1 MEITSVTFK
10 LTESDITKYRRQISV
25 FPVEREQSI
34 LNELHGK
41 LQNLV
46 ARKDIS
52 TFVIQ
57 LVEDVDRMFS
67 LLMSKSDLDEHSRR
81 MILFALNY
89 FVEEK
94 DEIPDA
100 IDLLGFLDDAVVVR
114 WVMDELLK
122 IHPEYTAD

>member
-1 MEITSVTFK
+1 MEITPVTFK

-25 FPVEREQSI
+25 FPLEKEHSI

-41 LQNLV
+41 LKDLV
-46 ARKDIS
+46 AKEDIS
-52 TFVIQ
+52 TFIIQ

-67 LLMSKSDLDEHSRR
+67 LLTSRSDLDDKSRR

-89 FVEEK
+89 FVKEK

-114 WVMDELLK
+114 WVMDELQK
-122 IHPEYTAD
+122 IHPEYTEE

>member
-1 MEITSVTFK
+1 MEITPVTFK
-10 LTESDITKYRRQISV
+10 LTESDITKYLRQISV

>member
-1 MEITSVTFK
+1 VEITPVTFK

-57 LVEDVDRMFS
+57 LVEDVDRMFL

>member
-1 MEITSVTFK
+1 VEITPVTFK

-46 ARKDIS
+46 SRKDIS

>member
-1 MEITSVTFK
+1 VEITPVTFK
-10 LTESDITKYRRQISV
+10 LTKTDITKYRRQISI
-25 FPVEREQSI
+25 FPLEKEQSI

-41 LQNLV
+41 LKNLV

-52 TFVIQ
+52 TFVLQ

-67 LLMSKSDLDEHSRR
+67 LLISKSDLDEQSRR

-114 WVMDELLK
+114 WVMDELLI
-122 IHPEYTAD
+122 IHPEYTEE

>member
-1 MEITSVTFK
+1 MEITPVTFK

-25 FPVEREQSI
+25 FPVEGEQSI

>member
-1 MEITSVTFK
+1 MEITPVTFK

-67 LLMSKSDLDEHSRR
+67 LLMSKSDLDEHSQRI
-81 MILFALNY
+81 ILFALNY

>member
-1 MEITSVTFK
+1 MEITPVTFK

-41 LQNLV
+41 LENLV
-46 ARKDIS
+46 SRKDIS

>member
-1 MEITSVTFK
+1 MEITPVTFK
-10 LTESDITKYRRQISV
+10 LTKTDITKYRRQISI
-25 FPVEREQSI
+25 FPLEKEQSI
-34 LNELHGK
+34 LKELHGK
-41 LQNLV
+41 LKNLV

-52 TFVIQ
+52 TFVLQ

-67 LLMSKSDLDEHSRR
+67 LLISKSDLDEQSRR

-114 WVMDELLK
+114 WVMDELQK
-122 IHPEYTAD
+122 IHPEYTEE

>member
-1 MEITSVTFK
+1 
-10 LTESDITKYRRQISV
+10 
-25 FPVEREQSI
+25 
-34 LNELHGK
+34 
-41 LQNLV
+41 
-46 ARKDIS
+46 
-52 TFVIQ
+52 
-57 LVEDVDRMFS
+57 
-67 LLMSKSDLDEHSRR
+67 MSKSDLDEHSRR

>member
-1 MEITSVTFK
+1 MEITPVTFK

-57 LVEDVDRMFS
+57 LVEDVDRMFL

>member
-1 MEITSVTFK
+1 MEITPVTFK

-67 LLMSKSDLDEHSRR
+67 LLMSKSDLDDHSRR

>member
-1 MEITSVTFK
+1 MEITPVTFK
-10 LTESDITKYRRQISV
+10 LTNSDITKYRKQISI
-25 FPVEREQSI
+25 FPLDKEQSI

-41 LQNLV
+41 LKNLV
-46 ARKDIS
+46 AKEDIS
-52 TFVIQ
+52 TFIIQ

-67 LLMSKSDLDEHSRR
+67 LLTSRSDLDDKSRR

-114 WVMDELLK
+114 WVMDELQK
-122 IHPEYTAD
+122 IHPEYTEE

>member
-1 MEITSVTFK
+1 VEITPVTFK

-25 FPVEREQSI
+25 FPVKREQSI

>member
-1 MEITSVTFK
+1 MEITPVTFK

>member
-1 MEITSVTFK
+1 MEITPVTFK
-10 LTESDITKYRRQISV
+10 LTKTDITKYRRQISI
-25 FPVEREQSI
+25 FPLEKEQSI

-41 LQNLV
+41 LKNLV

-52 TFVIQ
+52 TFVLQ

-67 LLMSKSDLDEHSRR
+67 LLISKSDLDEQSRR

-114 WVMDELLK
+114 WVMDELLI
-122 IHPEYTAD
+122 IHPEYTEE

>member
-1 MEITSVTFK
+1 MEITPVTFK

-57 LVEDVDRMFS
+57 LVEDVDRMCS
-67 LLMSKSDLDEHSRR
+67 LLISKSDLDEHSRR

>member
-1 MEITSVTFK
+1 MEITPVTFK

-46 ARKDIS
+46 SRKDIS

>member
-1 MEITSVTFK
+1 VEITPVTFK

-52 TFVIQ
+52 TFIIQ
-57 LVEDVDRMFS
+57 LVEDVDRMFL

>member
-1 MEITSVTFK
+1 MEITPVTFK

-57 LVEDVDRMFS
+57 LVEDVERMFS
-67 LLMSKSDLDEHSRR
+67 LLMSKSDLDEYSRR

>member
-1 MEITSVTFK
+1 MEITPVTFK

-46 ARKDIS
+46 SRKDIS

-57 LVEDVDRMFS
+57 LVEDVDRMFL

>member
-1 MEITSVTFK
+1 VEITPVTFK

>member
-1 MEITSVTFK
+1 MEITPVTFK
-10 LTESDITKYRRQISV
+10 LTESDITKYLRQISV

-41 LQNLV
+41 LENLV
-46 ARKDIS
+46 SRKDIS

-100 IDLLGFLDDAVVVR
+100 IDLLGFLDDAVVVK